1 MIVWTSLHLR
11 LSAIIKKTLKQKKS
25 LIDFYSGLT
34 EERKEKFN
42 DLVATLNALL
52 VQNQE

>member
-1 MIVWTSLHLR
+1 MDNITFTVVCDNQEDFE
-11 LSAIIKKTLKQKKS
+11 AKKA

>member
-1 MIVWTSLHLR
+1 MDKFTFTVICDNQEDFE
-11 LSAIIKKTLKQKKS
+11 AKKS

-42 DLVATLNALL
+42 DLVATINALL
-52 VQNQE
+52 LQNQE

>member
-1 MIVWTSLHLR
+1 MAEFTFTVICDNQKDYE
-11 LSAIIKKTLKQKKS
+11 AKKA
-25 LIDFYSGLT
+25 LIEFYSGLT